1 MHDNTKDNT
10 HKNILHTLA
19 MKHRVPAIHKS
30 SKEFPNNTDADML
43 LFRSLDGP
51 VVGTEED
58 SAGPG
63 GGVNS
68 EDTPTAVV

>member
-1 MHDNTKDNT
+1 MHDNTNDNT

-19 MKHRVPAIHKS
+19 MKHKS

-58 SAGPG
+58 SAGPRG
-63 GGVNS
+63 GFNS